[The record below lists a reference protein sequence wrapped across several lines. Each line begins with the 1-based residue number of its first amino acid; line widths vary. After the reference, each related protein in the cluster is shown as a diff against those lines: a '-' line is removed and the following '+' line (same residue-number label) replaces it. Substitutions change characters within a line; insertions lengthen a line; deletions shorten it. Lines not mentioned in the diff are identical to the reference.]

1 MQRSE
6 IAANGCWRRARFLLL
21 LLACAVPASADELSV
36 RWREA
41 ERAIGIP
48 ILLPADRQLPN
59 KTGCSNFDPLQPA
72 DRPAAAAYLKLY
84 AEEFS
89 KYPKS
94 LLRRVGVEWVAVVK
108 NLSMCGHPRQASFFP
123 TFAFHSMAPG
133 GGLIFDVRHG
143 ATSDAYLRWVMHHE
157 FFHFVDAAQPPGEMR
172 AWAALNPT
180 GFRYSGMDAPFAGKL
195 EHPELGMVTR
205 YAMKSI
211 AEDRAEIAAA
221 LFTDESIDSLRH
233 IARNDPIIRKKVN
246 KITRIFAAIEP
257 AMGRNHLGSYGSR
270 ASE

>member
-1 MQRSE
+1 MRRPQ
-6 IAANGCWRRARFLLL
+6 ITANACCRHARFLLL
-21 LLACAVPASADELSV
+21 LLACAVPASADELSA

-59 KTGCSNFDPLQPA
+59 GSGCADFDRLQPA
-72 DRPAAAAYLKLY
+72 DHAAAAAYLKLY
-84 AEEFS
+84 VEEFS

-94 LLRRVGVEWVAVVK
+94 LLRRVGVEWVALVK
-108 NLSMCGHPRQASFFP
+108 NLSICGDPRQASYFP

-133 GGLIFDVRHG
+133 GGLIFDVRQG
-143 ATSDAYLRWVMHHE
+143 ARSDAYLKWAMHHE
-157 FFHFVDAAQPPGEMR
+157 FFHFVDAAQPPREMR

-180 GFRYSGMDAPFAGKL
+180 GFRYSGMDAAFAGKL

-221 LFTDESIDSLRH
+221 LFTDECRDSLRN
-233 IARNDPIIRKKVN
+233 IARGDPIVRKKVN
-246 KITRIFAAIEP
+246 KIMQTFAAIQP
-257 AMGRNHLGSYGSR
+257 AMGRSYFANRLGR
-270 ASE
+270 KR